1 MACPQLLPSL
11 ANFVADAARNLA
23 EVEVVVCGATDLCH
37 PKLDDR
43 FEENRGIQEPG
54 QCLMSLRA
62 EDAVFMVF
70 LQHLLQNNYI
80 HGVGRHT
87 LDGMCSL
94 QAFEQGGGLAVL
106 NDVCFGILITWCF
119 WLKHVFA
126 KPTCVTK
133 VCLFVVCT
141 AGKHRS
147 MYCARVLFIV
157 LKILLKL
164 CGAHAAVKFVWG
176 AQNRCL
182 AEKYGEHWRRQPLIV
197 VDRFQQLWAEYVR
210 KHKIQCALF
219 RVTDHLYEKC
229 KPKTATQHRMHRAAR
244 TLLTEPFQLAI
255 FLRTIESNLRG
266 TVVNLLPENVFM
278 PLSMWL
284 CTTDVYTQ
292 WQNLFGSYIQ
302 DLWPDLCSLCCDAR
316 KTAYSFRRSVEKKF
330 ESLMQNSSM
339 PVRAVDASDVGRR
352 DAQAT
357 SSAGYPA
364 ELKPARKKEAEPS
377 KRVPIQSSG
386 TSVRAAVAQGD
397 AHERAK
403 KKPRRELSDDVTAAW
418 VATVDLDKRTVSE
431 WQESKLDQLDMLLL
445 MTDTHCGKH
454 YGIASKGIEAN
465 MQETADAL
473 MKDESFLIE
482 FNASTK
488 LMFENDNIPW
498 TCCPCENNLSKI
510 EFVLFWHLMSIATLR
525 SQDLQCGAT
534 AQFLALVGN
543 KFWQDL
549 HIDLLDLMHNYVWIL
564 WMCRNVTDS
573 TWLDKCLML
582 FVPETTDAE
591 QFWIVQQDHLGCVS
605 RYSFAK
611 EYVCIAACPW
621 NDEKEIKDEVSAMKE
636 RMKKASIN
644 VEPEMPAP
652 RLWYEH
658 DAAVLAQDAL
668 PTPRP
673 LPCVRASAPPAPCF
687 WGNGDG
693 IRGNVNRRNM
703 IAETHVYLQ
712 PHETK
717 LPESLSLDD
726 VLGNNFLDHSVRGFH
741 DCKIPVPVW
750 LLAAAAE
757 KEATASDSAVDA
769 ELSECA
775 DYLRKWVPQIIYQCL
790 GAALMAVIRPDNVMH
805 PHVRSHFELHM
816 GFLVAKEIRLQRMT
830 AKLYAFM
837 RGCGVRFETCLEETD
852 HWLQRMIRKRKANTK
867 VVPTISLH
875 SMWGEKLRPQ
885 CYSERTKATEL
896 HAIYLVGLA
905 CQDAYQTKHP
915 CKLHREFAGCG
926 TICNQYHALSKRH
939 SLLLFF
945 HVLQYLRCESI
956 GSRGKDYQE
965 RDDGF
970 VYTLSREL
978 NLEPPATKSYHANPL
993 CRLQLFGLPRFLPL
1007 YCSDVQVQAQGEETF
1022 TTFPGATVMRKNF
1035 RKEDIELL
1043 PQIVKKQVQLENLL
1057 RQTIHLRR

>member
-1 MACPQLLPSL
+1 MACPQLLASL
-11 ANFVADAARNLA
+11 AAFVADAARDLT

-43 FEENRGIQEPG
+43 FEENRGIEEPG

-62 EDAVFMVF
+62 EDAVFLVF

-80 HGVGRHT
+80 HGVGHHT
-87 LDGMCSL
+87 LDGLCSL

-119 WLKHVFA
+119 WLKHMFA
-126 KPTCVTK
+126 KPTRVKK
-133 VCLFVVCT
+133 VFLFVVCT

-147 MYCARVLFIV
+147 MYCGRVLFIV

-164 CGAHAAVKFVWG
+164 CGAQAAVKFVWG
-176 AQNRCL
+176 AQNRCM
-182 AEKYGEHWRRQPLIV
+182 AEKHGEHWRRQPLIV
-197 VDRFQQLWAEYVR
+197 VDRFQQLWTEYIR
-210 KHKIQCALF
+210 KRKIQCVLF
-219 RVTDHLYEKC
+219 RVTDNLYEKC

-244 TLLTEPFQLAI
+244 TLMTEPFQLAI
-255 FLRTIESNLRG
+255 FLRKIESNLEG
-266 TVVNLLPENVFM
+266 TVVNLLPENVFL

-284 CTTDVYTQ
+284 CTTDVYMQ
-292 WQNLFGSYIQ
+292 WRNLFGMYIQ
-302 DLWPDLCSLCCDAR
+302 NLWPDLCSLCCGSW
-316 KTAYSFRRSVEKKF
+316 KTAYSFRRSVEKTF
-330 ESLMQNSSM
+330 ESLLQNSSM
-339 PVRAVDASDVGRR
+339 PVRAADASDAGRR
-352 DAQAT
+352 DASKGNAVSAESQAT
-357 SSAGYPA
+357 A
-364 ELKPARKKEAEPS
+364 PARKKEAEPS
-377 KRVPIQSSG
+377 KGVQACGSSAQSSG
-386 TSVRAAVAQGD
+386 KSVRAAVAQGGD
-397 AHERAK
+397 HERAK

-418 VATVDLDKRTVSE
+418 VATVDLDARTVSE

-445 MTDTHCGKH
+445 MTDTHGGKH
-454 YGIASKGIEAN
+454 YGIAAKGIEAN

-482 FNASTK
+482 FNASTR
-488 LMFENDNIPW
+488 LMFENDNVPW
-498 TCCPCENNLSKI
+498 TCCPSENNLSKI

-564 WMCRNVTDS
+564 WMCRNMTDS
-573 TWLDKCLML
+573 TWLEKCLML

-611 EYVCIAACPW
+611 EYACIAACPW
-621 NDEKEIKDEVSAMKE
+621 NDEKEVKDEVSALTE

-644 VEPEMPAP
+644 VAPEMPAP

-673 LPCVRASAPPAPCF
+673 LQCVRASAPPAPCF

-693 IRGNVNRRNM
+693 MRGTVNRRNM
-703 IAETHVYLQ
+703 ISDTHVYLQ

-717 LPESLSLDD
+717 LPEMLSLDD
-726 VLGNNFLDHSVRGFH
+726 VLGNNFLDHCVRGFQ

-750 LLAAAAE
+750 LVTAAAANPGRASDSAVDGQE

-769 ELSECA
+769 TISENA
-775 DYLRKWVPQIIYQCL
+775 GYLRKWLPQIIYQCL
-790 GAALMAVIRPDNVMH
+790 GCALMAVLRPDNVMH
-805 PHVRSHFELHM
+805 PHVRAHFELHM
-816 GFLVAKEIRLQRMT
+816 GFLLAKEICLKRMNI
-830 AKLYAFM
+830 KLFAFM

-852 HWLQRMIRKRKANTK
+852 HWLQRMLRRRKENTK
-867 VVPTISLH
+867 AVLTTTLH
-875 SMWGEKLRPQ
+875 SIWGEKLRPQ
-885 CYSERTKATEL
+885 CYSERTAATEL

-915 CKLHREFAGCG
+915 CGLHREFAGSG
-926 TICNQYHALSKRH
+926 TICNQYHALSIRDIRCFCFSMCCNICDARVLAVEAKSISEKTMALFTPCPRNLTW
-939 SLLLFF
+939 SLQNQNLIIRIHCVVCSCLACRVFC
-945 HVLQYLRCESI
+945 RCI
-956 GSRGKDYQE
+956 
-965 RDDGF
+965 
-970 VYTLSREL
+970 T
-978 NLEPPATKSYHANPL
+978 ATRKCKNKVKKNS
-993 CRLQLFGLPRFLPL
+993 QLFP
-1007 YCSDVQVQAQGEETF
+1007 V
-1022 TTFPGATVMRKNF
+1022 
-1035 RKEDIELL
+1035 
-1043 PQIVKKQVQLENLL
+1043 
-1057 RQTIHLRR
+1057 RQ